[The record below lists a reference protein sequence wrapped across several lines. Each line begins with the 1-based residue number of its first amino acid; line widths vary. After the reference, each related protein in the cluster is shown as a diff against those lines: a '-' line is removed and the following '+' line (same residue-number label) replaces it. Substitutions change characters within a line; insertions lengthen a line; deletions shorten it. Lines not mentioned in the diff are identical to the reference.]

1 MSLCHFGEILT
12 AVTVPSHNPACQNAK
27 SAGCS
32 CTICYG
38 VLHQNDILKK
48 VVDPNA
54 HWGMNTNS
62 AQTTIASL
70 LTSIY
75 RTRFNTLGDP
85 PNSQRNEKCRRR
97 WKNYPHPNGISQL
110 SHDQLERGMQSQV
123 EQRLVDVTLHDLLYF
138 TSNAVTLGKVSGFW
152 LNFVDDLTCN
162 AHNAIP
168 SMKPANSV
176 VKDTTSGYFWASML
190 ALFANVLASS
200 NFPSILP
207 QSFSFTQV
215 IPSQFKVA
223 CYPRG
228 KKSRIKN
235 IVAMN
240 NALVINKSSAEI
252 IKAWNV
258 SNLPMNER
266 KFILYLTGAT
276 VSADL
281 WRHPAAVKYLLLPA
295 IDSARLLFG
304 QQFSLDPASK
314 NNRVDLEI
322 EDRLGK
328 NWGVS
333 GYW

>member
-1 MSLCHFGEILT
+1 VYFGEILT
-12 AVTVPSHNPACQNAK
+12 AASVPSHNPACQNAK
-27 SAGCS
+27 SVGCS
-32 CTICYG
+32 CTSCYG
-38 VLHQNDILKK
+38 ILHQNDILRK
-48 VVDPNA
+48 VVDPHA
-54 HWGMNTNS
+54 HSGMNTNS

-70 LTSIY
+70 LTLIY
-75 RTRFNTLGDP
+75 GTRFNTLGDP
-85 PNSQRNEKCRRR
+85 PSSQKNERCRGKKQ
-97 WKNYPHPNGISQL
+97 WKTYQYTNGVSQF
-110 SHDQLERGMQSQV
+110 SHDQLKRGMQSQV
-123 EQRLVDVTLHDLLYF
+123 EKRLVDVTLHDLLYF
-138 TSNAVTLGKVSGFW
+138 TSNAANPGKRSGSW
-152 LNFVDDLTCN
+152 LNFVDDLTRN

-168 SMKPANSV
+168 SMRPVNSA

-258 SNLPMNER
+258 SNLPVNER

-304 QQFSLDPASK
+304 QQFSLDSASK